1 MRVLRAESPL
11 DLQPRL
17 RTKSP
22 PQRCFIHAP
31 GAVAAAS
38 PCICEISTRSELRYA
53 ALTTARAA
61 PAAATTHGTRPPR
74 WIAAVRFRAHPP
86 SWDQGASSQKCLAAG
101 LLFHRIHSALY
112 HDTNLILRASRSK
125 TSARQSS

>member
-1 MRVLRAESPL
+1 MRVLPAESPL

-38 PCICEISTRSELRYA
+38 PCICEISARSELRYA

-61 PAAATTHGTRPPR
+61 PAAATTRPPR

-86 SWDQGASSQKCLAAG
+86 SWDGALARHPRNAWPPASSS
-101 LLFHRIHSALY
+101 HRIHSALY